1 MFYNNYGFVGD
12 VIKGLYAVDKNWWK
26 GVVLD
31 SENHELGIF
40 PLTHVINISS
50 NIFEEKSVQDPNTD
64 LLKDGPTDYSK
75 TFNLDNVLYV
85 NSPCISKVE
94 KVHKRNG
101 SWYNHANTKSL
112 DSSVRPYAR
121 TLYPYEAVGS
131 DEISFVD
138 NEIVHLLEHYY
149 DGWSRGICDGKEG
162 LFPTSYVDIIVDCS
176 PSIKEIDVINDA
188 KCNGNDGISLHF
200 HDTSPKSCE
209 YISEEK
215 ELYGRVLYS
224 FSASNSD
231 QIDLEVWPFC
241 LVNIILPF
249 CHQL

>member
-188 KCNGNDGISLHF
+188 KCNGNDGMF
-200 HDTSPKSCE
+200 DTSPKSCE